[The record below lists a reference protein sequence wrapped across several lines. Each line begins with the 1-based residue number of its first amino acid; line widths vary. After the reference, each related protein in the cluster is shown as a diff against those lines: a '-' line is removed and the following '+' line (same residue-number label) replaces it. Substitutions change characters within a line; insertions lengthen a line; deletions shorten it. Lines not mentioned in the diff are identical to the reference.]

1 MVHNYWHG
9 NGSLLQTGC
18 ECGLNKSCAKILH
31 ETKCNCDSYLENMT
45 DKGMLTSM
53 ENLPVKKLNYGGA
66 FSSSSSI
73 QFNLGPLVC
82 SGKSKPY
89 ASEYLD
95 IMKKQIEMIIN
106 TNESQKA
113 LIEKN
118 QNRASQSVV
127 LFIARSPSSEP
138 AVTSVVTSSAT
149 SVLTTSRGTAT
160 TTSRGTA
167 TTIHSTSTPTT
178 SDYMPR
184 TRGMRLGRSLT
195 LFEEKPPSGYE
206 NGEKL

>member
-1 MVHNYWHG
+1 MLTEFSSWTGRNGIILNYWHG

-18 ECGLNKSCAKILH
+18 ECVLNKSCAKILH

-89 ASEYLD
+89 ASKHLD
-95 IMKKQIEMIIN
+95 IMKKQIEIIIN
-106 TNESQKA
+106 ANDIQKA

-127 LFIARSPSSEP
+127 LLIARSSSSERLRRAYTTTDYTTWADTRITTRP
-138 AVTSVVTSSAT
+138 YVSTTMDPCT
-149 SVLTTSRGTAT
+149 TIETTSAIVTQSERN
-160 TTSRGTA
+160 
-167 TTIHSTSTPTT
+167 
-178 SDYMPR
+178 
-184 TRGMRLGRSLT
+184 
-195 LFEEKPPSGYE
+195 PPFGYQ
-206 NGEKL
+206 NGQKS

>member
-1 MVHNYWHG
+1 
-9 NGSLLQTGC
+9 
-18 ECGLNKSCAKILH
+18 
-31 ETKCNCDSYLENMT
+31 
-45 DKGMLTSM
+45 MLTSM

-66 FSSSSSI
+66 FSSSSLI

-138 AVTSVVTSSAT
+138 DRSYTIDSTVSSAVTSVVTSGS
-149 SVLTTSRGTAT
+149 TSRPN
-160 TTSRGTA
+160 TA
-167 TTIHSTSTPTT
+167 TTIHSTTTPTT
-178 SDYMPR
+178 SGYMSR

-195 LFEEKPPSGYE
+195 LTEKKPPSGYE